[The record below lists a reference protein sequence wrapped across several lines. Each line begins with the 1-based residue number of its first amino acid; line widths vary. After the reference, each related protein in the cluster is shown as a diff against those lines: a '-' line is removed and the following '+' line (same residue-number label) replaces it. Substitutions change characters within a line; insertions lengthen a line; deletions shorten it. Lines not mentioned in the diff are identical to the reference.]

1 VQAVGYF
8 REAAGSS
15 LPEESRRFLEFC
27 KASGFEAAATF
38 IDTKG
43 NGEAAGYRQLL
54 EFVRQQPQHGFIL
67 VAVSSFERLGEGAT
81 ESARRYF
88 QLASLGANVVSIEDG
103 EDLGQ
108 QVVGQWAAS
117 RNKDGLSQRVR
128 AAMRRKAVKGEVL
141 GRPPYGYKVGPHRR
155 LTIMPQEGTVVR
167 FIFRL
172 YLKEGLGIRRI
183 ARRLNDEGIV
193 TRRGGQ
199 WSMVTVRDI
208 LRNRAYV
215 GTYQRFGV
223 RVPASHSPLISGEDF
238 QRVQERLDQRRPA
251 NLQRDAVPFVLSS
264 LLYCGKCGNRMVGI
278 SRRQSWL
285 RKTDGVRQTA
295 LYRYYQC
302 ESRSSQKPCADQ
314 TRRAEQLED
323 QVLDML
329 LNRSANAAA
338 TDTQD
343 LDAALAQAEAQ
354 VQRLRD
360 KLRRLDRRLEQNL
373 ELASNGRV
381 SGERFKATALSL
393 AAEQITAEQSLA
405 ETLRLAQQQVSEAEK
420 RRQRESALRRAQQE
434 WDRLGP
440 LERQETLRDL
450 IDKVTVS
457 GKQVRISAKR

>member
-1 VQAVGYF
+1 MQAVGYF
-8 REAAGSS
+8 REGPHSS

-27 KASGFEAAATF
+27 KANGFEAAATF
-38 IDTKG
+38 IDTDAKNSG
-43 NGEAAGYRQLL
+43 APGYRQLL
-54 EFVRQQPQHGFIL
+54 EFVRQQPQRGFIL
-67 VAVSSFERLGEGAT
+67 VAVSSFEGLGDDAT
-81 ESARRYF
+81 DAARRYF
-88 QLASLGANVVSIEDG
+88 QLASLGANVVSMLDG
-103 EDLGQ
+103 ADMGQ
-108 QVVGQWAAS
+108 QVVGQWAAT
-117 RNKDGLSQRVR
+117 RNKDGPGQRVR

-155 LTIMPQEGTVVR
+155 LTIMPEEGTVVR

-172 YLKEGLGIRRI
+172 YLKESLGIRRI
-183 ARRLNDEGIV
+183 ARRLNDDGIK
-193 TRRGGQ
+193 TRRDGL

-223 RVPASHSPLISGEDF
+223 RVPASHSPLISSEDF
-238 QRVQERLDQRRPA
+238 QRVQERMDQRRPA
-251 NLQRDAVPFVLSS
+251 NMEREAVPFVLSG
-264 LLYCGKCGNRMVGI
+264 LLYCAKCGNRMVGI
-278 SRRQSWL
+278 TRRQSWM
-285 RKTDGVRQTA
+285 RKTDGIRQTA

-314 TRRAEQLED
+314 TRRAEELEEE
-323 QVLDML
+323 VLDLL
-329 LNRSANAAA
+329 LNRSANTPA
-338 TDTQD
+338 DTQD

-360 KLRRLDRRLEQNL
+360 KLRRLDRRLEQHL

-381 SGERFKATALSL
+381 SGERFQAAALALATEQMTAEESL
-393 AAEQITAEQSLA
+393 AD
-405 ETLRLAQQQVSEAEK
+405 TLRLAQQQVSEAEK

-450 IDKVTVS
+450 LDKVTVS
-457 GKQVRISAKR
+457 GKQIKLSVKR